1 MKKIIIGFIFLLISN
16 ASFAKEDAL
25 QLQKKWDHIHYEIKD
40 LGDQKKA
47 MQELSQLALY
57 EVRQNPNS
65 AEVKGWAGIIL
76 SSEAGY
82 YRINVVKALG
92 LAKKARTLLE
102 EAVDMNPKA
111 LNGSI
116 YATLGSLYSEVPPFP
131 IGFGNQDKAQD
142 YFNKALTINQD
153 DIENNF
159 FYAQFLF
166 NKKEYKKAL
175 KYFQKAKN
183 APLRTDRSVAD
194 EGRRR
199 EVDIWIGK
207 TQSKI
212 S

>member
-1 MKKIIIGFIFLLISN
+1 MKKIILSIIFIFVTN
-16 ASFAKEDAL
+16 VSFANDTVL
-25 QLQKKWDHIHYEIKD
+25 QLQKKWDHITYEIKNRNE
-40 LGDQKKA
+40 QKQA
-47 MQELSQLALY
+47 MQKLSQLALY

-92 LAKKARTLLE
+92 LAKKAKTLLE
-102 EAVDMNPKA
+102 EAVDINPKA

-131 IGFGNQDKAQD
+131 IGFGNQNKAED
-142 YFNKALTINQD
+142 YFDRAFAISKD

-166 NKKEYKKAL
+166 NQKEYQKARN
-175 KYFQKAKN
+175 YFEKAKN
-183 APLRTDRSVAD
+183 APLRIDRSVAD

-199 EVDIWIGK
+199 EIDIWIGK

-212 S
+212 G